1 MLEPLVL
8 LEKKQYNK
16 SLEIALQCRK
26 YWADY
31 DLELLIG
38 ESYQQLNNFDMAEK
52 YYNSASMMCPSRF
65 LPLYKLFYLYKS
77 NNKIEKVLDVADLI
91 INKPMKIKT
100 SSILM
105 MKKNVKN
112 AIVHI
117 KRGEYTVDP

>member
-1 MLEPLVL
+1 M
-8 LEKKQYNK
+8 
-16 SLEIALQCRK
+16 
-26 YWADY
+26 
-31 DLELLIG
+31 
-38 ESYQQLNNFDMAEK
+38 
-52 YYNSASMMCPSRF
+52 
-65 LPLYKLFYLYKS
+65 
-77 NNKIEKVLDVADLI
+77 LDVADLI

>member
-1 MLEPLVL
+1 M
-8 LEKKQYNK
+8 
-16 SLEIALQCRK
+16 EIALQCRK

-52 YYNSASMMCPSRF
+52 YYNSASMMCPSHF